1 MGRPKNQTS
10 TPINSVETSNPLTL
24 SHVVVSYQFD
34 HKVFFGCL
42 LSSYMVMPILH
53 ILRSVWISKD
63 SFFAEYLANDISCK
77 LPPFAM
83 GVSVYISTLTM
94 TIIAIDR
101 YVLIMYCSV
110 NRDKFY
116 KNVIFSNISI
126 LNDLIDFSDMLSFYI
141 PFEQECKRRLVQY
154 WLE

>member
-63 SFFAEYLANDISCK
+63 SFLFFLFKILC
-77 LPPFAM
+77 
-83 GVSVYISTLTM
+83 VSVYSKQAVYLKQWLARAMSQRHSKTF
-94 TIIAIDR
+94 
-101 YVLIMYCSV
+101 
-110 NRDKFY
+110 DKPPIRNF
-116 KNVIFSNISI
+116 
-126 LNDLIDFSDMLSFYI
+126 
-141 PFEQECKRRLVQY
+141 
-154 WLE
+154 LEVF